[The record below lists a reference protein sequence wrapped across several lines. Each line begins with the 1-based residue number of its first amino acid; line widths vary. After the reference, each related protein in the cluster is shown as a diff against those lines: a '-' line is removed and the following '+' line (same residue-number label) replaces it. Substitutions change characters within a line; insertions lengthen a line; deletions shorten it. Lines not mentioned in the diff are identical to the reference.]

1 MRPALFPL
9 LLTLLLPVAAHA
21 QQEEFFPDGKHISA
35 WFSESGK
42 VDISTLG
49 KQYVVT
55 RYGVR
60 RDSTRV
66 QTEAIQ
72 KVIDLA
78 AADGGG
84 VIVIPKGTFLSGNL
98 FFKPGTHLLIH
109 KGGVLKGSDRIADFQ
124 VMETR
129 IEGQTCQYFPAL
141 VNADGVDGFTIAG
154 EGTLDGNG
162 FHYWEEFWI
171 RRAWNRQCTNK
182 DAQRPRLVYIS
193 NSSNVTIQD
202 VRMRNSPYW
211 TNHIYRCDHV
221 RYLNLHITSATDG
234 VKAPSTD
241 AIDIDACHDVLVRGC
256 YMSVNDD
263 AVVLKGGKGTWADQ
277 DPTNGPCRDI
287 IIEDCTFRKTHGC
300 LTLGSESVDDRN
312 VILRRCHVEDSY
324 NLLWLKMRPDTPQR
338 YEYVTVEG
346 ITGRSSNGISCY
358 PWTQFY
364 DLGDRQDM
372 PMSVCAHITLR
383 DIRMHCRN
391 FFQVQPSDKYTFHD
405 FTFEDIDVEDEA
417 AEIPFSTTTVPKTQV
432 HHVRINGMAVH

>member
-1 MRPALFPL
+1 MKSTLFSIAVL
-9 LLTLLLPVAAHA
+9 ALLLPASLSA
-21 QQEEFFPDGKHISA
+21 QNDVFPDGKPVSA
-35 WFSESGK
+35 WFAEDGR
-42 VDISTLG
+42 VDVSTLG

-55 RYGVR
+55 RYGVKR
-60 RDSTRV
+60 RSPRV

-78 AADGGG
+78 AERGGG
-84 VIVIPKGTFLSGNL
+84 VIVIPRGTFLSGNL
-98 FFKPGTHLLIH
+98 FFKPGTHLYIR
-109 KGGVLKGSDRIADFQ
+109 KGGVLKGSERIADFQ

-154 EGTLDGNG
+154 EGTIDGNG

-171 RRAWNRQCTNK
+171 RREWNRQCTNK

-202 VRMRNSPYW
+202 VKMCDSPYW

-221 RYLNLHITSATDG
+221 RYLNLHITSSTEG

-277 DPTNGPCRDI
+277 DPTDGPNRDI

-300 LTLGSESVDDRN
+300 LTLGSESVDNRN
-312 VILRRCHVEDSY
+312 VILRRCQVEDPY

-346 ITGRSSNGISCY
+346 ITGTSSNGISCH

-364 DLGDRQDM
+364 NLEDREDI
-372 PMSVCAHITLR
+372 PMSVCAYITLR
-383 DIRMHCRN
+383 DIRMHCKN
-391 FFQVQPSDKYTFHD
+391 FFNVRPSDKYTFHD

-417 AEIPFSTTTVPKTQV
+417 VEIPFNEHTVPGTR
-432 HHVRINGMAVH
+432 VRNVQIR